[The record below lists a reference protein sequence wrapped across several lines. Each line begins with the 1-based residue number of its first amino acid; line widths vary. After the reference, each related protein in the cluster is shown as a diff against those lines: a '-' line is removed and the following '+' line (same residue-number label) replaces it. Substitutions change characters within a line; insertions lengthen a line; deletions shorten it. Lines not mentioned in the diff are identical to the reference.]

1 MKTMQ
6 PKLSHKRVLSVAIP
20 IVLSNATVPIL
31 GVVDTAVIGQ
41 LGQAVLIGAVGIGA
55 VIITAIYW
63 LFGFLRMGTTGLTA
77 QAIGAGDKSET
88 SALLMRALIIGFGA
102 GLFFIAVQLP
112 LLWGAFQLAPAS
124 EEVEA
129 FAKNYLQ
136 IRIYSAPA
144 AIAIF
149 GITGWLIAQERTR
162 AVLLLQLLMNGV
174 NIVLDFFFVLQLG
187 WGVEGVAIATLIAE
201 WSGLALGLWMVRD
214 GFNVVY
220 WKNWNQIFDRARLW
234 HMAEVNGDIMIRSIL
249 LQAGFVIFMFLGSRF
264 DDVTLAANQVLV
276 QFLHITAYALDGFA
290 FAAEALVG
298 QALGAKNRGLLRRSV
313 VITSQ
318 WGVALVILMAS
329 TFFVFGDNVIHTMT
343 TAQDVRMA
351 SYEYLPWVIFA
362 PLAGVAAWMLDGVFI
377 GATRTGDMRNMM
389 FVSFSIYLVALVVLL
404 PSFGNHGLW
413 AAMIIFYIVRGVTL
427 GFKYPHIESSAEH

>member
-1 MKTMQ
+1 M
-6 PKLSHKRVLSVAIP
+6 P
-20 IVLSNATVPIL
+20 
-31 GVVDTAVIGQ
+31 
-41 LGQAVLIGAVGIGA
+41 
-55 VIITAIYW
+55 
-63 LFGFLRMGTTGLTA
+63 
-77 QAIGAGDKSET
+77 
-88 SALLMRALIIGFGA
+88 
-102 GLFFIAVQLP
+102 
-112 LLWGAFQLAPAS
+112 
-124 EEVEA
+124 
-129 FAKNYLQ
+129 
-136 IRIYSAPA
+136 PA

-149 GITGWLIAQERTR
+149 GITGWLIAKERTR

-220 WKNWNQIFDRARLW
+220 LKNWNQIFDRARLW
-234 HMAEVNGDIMIRSIL
+234 RMAEVNGDIMIRSIL

-343 TAQDVRMA
+343 TAQDVRIA
-351 SYEYLPWVIFA
+351 SYEYLPWVIFC
-362 PLAGVAAWMLDGVFI
+362 PFSGCCRLD
-377 GATRTGDMRNMM
+377 ARW
-389 FVSFSIYLVALVVLL
+389 SFHRCYENGRHA
-404 PSFGNHGLW
+404 
-413 AAMIIFYIVRGVTL
+413 
-427 GFKYPHIESSAEH
+427 